1 MTVAESLS
9 PALLMLLLLLV
20 LRLLLK
26 YGLSLTAIE
35 AAATTALQQL
45 EQEP

>member
-9 PALLMLLLLLV
+9 PALLMLLRLLV
-20 LRLLLK
+20 LRLLK